1 MRLCLRAPQE
11 AKLPKGAPPKGASP
25 KSASPKGAASSKGAF
40 PKASSKDSSKDTSKD
55 TSTGTFEDDAK
66 GSSSNKDEGSKDTSQ
81 DVGAKVQADS
91 GERERGVRADGE
103 VREEDEE
110 EQEDREG
117 GEEEETEEAEEEQ
130 EEEEQEKQALP
141 GPKAGEPARSRRRQT
156 LAGDGPWAVKHAA
169 SQLRRHS
176 SATARSGNAPGPQRR
191 RASVAAGLSPSLLL
205 LIDGVDASVATA
217 TSPATGPAEAAAAAA
232 STAEAGPAP
241 GAAAT
246 AAAEARLGC
255 SQPRRRKNTSE
266 AVTVL
271 GTAEGGVTSG
281 PLLELA
287 TEEAAEVGSN

>member
-1 MRLCLRAPQE
+1 
-11 AKLPKGAPPKGASP
+11 
-25 KSASPKGAASSKGAF
+25 
-40 PKASSKDSSKDTSKD
+40 
-55 TSTGTFEDDAK
+55 
-66 GSSSNKDEGSKDTSQ
+66 
-81 DVGAKVQADS
+81 VGAKVQADS
-91 GERERGVRADGE
+91 GEGERGVRADGE

-141 GPKAGEPARSRRRQT
+141 GPKASAPARSRRRQT

-255 SQPRRRKNTSE
+255 SQPRRRKSTSE